1 MKNKISEI
9 CVIVYSNTLYVKQNM
24 KNIFTVQ
31 KLSRRKVF
39 CKTGVPRNYTKFAEH
54 LFHRTPLVVASD
66 C

>member
-1 MKNKISEI
+1 
-9 CVIVYSNTLYVKQNM
+9 M
-24 KNIFTVQ
+24 KNIFAVQ